1 MRGGKNNPCVCWVG
15 GEEGVAP
22 GRWSIVS
29 SAARHYALPF
39 DKKYIITLLR
49 VHFKFPLS
57 A

>member
-1 MRGGKNNPCVCWVG
+1 MRGGKNNPCVWWG
-15 GEEGVAP
+15 GGVAP